1 MTINYCSRELTMNI
15 FTTVP
20 VLLKVV
26 GTCRQYNKN
35 IPEFKRLRES
45 GDIEAEQ
52 AMILKESGA
61 WAEKTTELLGLKYE
75 IVGEENIPA
84 QGPLMVYSNHQSL
97 ADILAI
103 YYLFRNHFQI
113 GFISKNEW
121 RKFKPL
127 ADAIEYTR
135 SLFLIRDN
143 SREALKLIGEAK
155 ELLAQGFSL
164 AIFPEGTRS
173 QRHEMAEFKPA
184 SFKFAEKGNVPI
196 LPITLDGG
204 YKAFEEKGSFVPGQT
219 IKITVHP
226 LVHIEDMDKGAKKE
240 AYRLIEE
247 QIRGAL

>member
-1 MTINYCSRELTMNI
+1 MNI

-20 VLLKVV
+20 ALLKVW

-35 IPEFKRLRES
+35 IPEFKRLREA
-45 GDIEAEQ
+45 GDVEAEQ
-52 AMILKESGA
+52 ALILKESA
-61 WAEKTTELLGLKYE
+61 KWAEETSEILGIKYE
-75 IVGEENIPA
+75 IIGEENIPA
-84 QGPLMVYSNHQSL
+84 NGPIFVYANHQSL

-113 GFISKNEW
+113 GFISKDEW
-121 RKFKPL
+121 RKLGPL
-127 ADAIEYTR
+127 ANAIEYTR
-135 SLFLIRDN
+135 SLFLVRDS
-143 SREALKLIGEAK
+143 SREAIKLIGEAK

-173 QRHEMAEFKPA
+173 QRHEMSEFKTA

-204 YKAFEEKGSFVPGQT
+204 YKVFEEKGSFVSGQT

-226 LVHIEDMDKGAKKE
+226 VFHIEEMNKEEKKI
-240 AYRLIEE
+240 AYQMIEE
-247 QIRGAL
+247 KIRLGLG